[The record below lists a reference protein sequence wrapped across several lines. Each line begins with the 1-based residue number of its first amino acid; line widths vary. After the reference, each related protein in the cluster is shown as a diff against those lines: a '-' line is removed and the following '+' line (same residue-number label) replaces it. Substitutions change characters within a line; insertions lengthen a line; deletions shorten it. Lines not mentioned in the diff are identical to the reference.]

1 MERPSSAHHHLDA
14 LTGVRAFAALWV
26 FVFHSWSNAGSPA
39 IHLAIRSQAI
49 DLTPLVAFG
58 WLGVDVFFV
67 LSGFLLT
74 RQAVLK
80 LGRRSPAKTTSR
92 FVSAFGEKYSVFL
105 RRRILRV
112 YPAYYACITALLI
125 LAATKVYGHLPGELD
140 LLLHLGMVH
149 NFIEKYIATMNGV
162 FWTMPFEWQFYLVFP
177 LLVIVLRRY
186 GGWSLYAIAF
196 LGVVAS
202 KLLVMYTNNGYA
214 QVLLP
219 IRLDA
224 FVAGMCAGAYSV
236 ARPPTR
242 ASAATAFWV
251 GLGILLATP
260 WVFAGYNQV
269 FHYYDLKGFLRAPW
283 IQVGICLMLLGLT
296 GDRHAGVHIFGNKI
310 VVGLGLISY
319 SIYLWHVPILE
330 LLPSFGLIPERTT
343 NFEVS
348 WPRIVATALPVVLLL
363 STLSYWFIER
373 PFQASGKPAKSV
385 AKRRV
390 PLGKFALS
398 HSLLTLVM
406 WAIVLEGS
414 LILLRG

>member
-1 MERPSSAHHHLDA
+1 MKAASSAHHHLNA

-39 IHLAIRSQAI
+39 ISLAIRAQPI

-74 RQAVLK
+74 RQAVLRQEHT
-80 LGRRSPAKTTSR
+80 LPAGTASR
-92 FVSAFGEKYSVFL
+92 FVSAFGEKYGSYL

-112 YPAYYACITALLI
+112 YPAYYACLTALLI
-125 LAATKVYGHLPGELD
+125 LAAMGVYRHLPGELD

-149 NFIEKYIATMNGV
+149 NFIEKYIATMNSV

-177 LLVIVLRRY
+177 LLVIVLKRY
-186 GGWSLYAIAF
+186 GGWSLYAIAL

-202 KLLVMYTNNGYA
+202 KLFVMYTNNGYP

-224 FVAGMCAGAYSV
+224 FAAGMCAGAYSI

-242 ASAATAFWV
+242 AFAATAFWA

-283 IQVGICLMLLGLT
+283 IQIGICLMLVGLT
-296 GDRHAGVHIFGNKI
+296 GDRHAGVRIFGNKI
-310 VVGLGLISY
+310 VAGLGLISY
-319 SIYLWHVPILE
+319 SIYLVHVPIID
-330 LLPSFGLIPERTT
+330 LLPWLGLIPQRTALVT
-343 NFEVS
+343 VS
-348 WPRIVATALPVVLLL
+348 WWRILVTACPLVLLL
-363 STLSYWFIER
+363 SALLYWLIER
-373 PFQASGKPAKSV
+373 PFQASGKASQTV
-385 AKRRV
+385 DRRRLRLGNFAFAY
-390 PLGKFALS
+390 PLV
-398 HSLLTLVM
+398 TLGI
-406 WAIVLEGS
+406 WAIALEAY
-414 LILLRG
+414 LFLRTG